1 MLEDFSVFLIK
12 LSRSW
17 THYATNYQDTAKEVI
32 YCSSF
37 YFESG
42 MNRRSIDSGSVLFT
56 ASCVGDLG
64 ILVFRIQQVLET
76 HAVQNGDFIVAL
88 VLYLN

>member
-1 MLEDFSVFLIK
+1 
-12 LSRSW
+12 LS
-17 THYATNYQDTAKEVI
+17 ATNYQDAAKEVI

-42 MNRRSIDSGSVLFT
+42 MNRRSIDSGSVLLT
-56 ASCVGDLG
+56 ASCVGDSG
-64 ILVFRIQQVLET
+64 ATDFRIQQVLEK

-88 VLYLN
+88 VFYLN